1 MKILA
6 IDTATEACSAALY
19 IDGACT
25 QRYEVVPR
33 KHAELILPM
42 CEELLQ
48 EAGVGLKEL
57 DCLAFGRGPGAFT
70 GLRIAAGVIQGMAW
84 ANELPVVPVS
94 SLAALAYSAWREHG
108 HSKIMAATDARINE
122 VYWGCYEC
130 SDGEALL
137 QTEEQVCAPANAILP
152 QGDGWFGIGS
162 GWAAYE
168 AELSQHTVSQCAKY
182 DAKAFAQ
189 AQDIAVLAATAF
201 GRGEAVSA
209 EQALPVYVRNDVAKK
224 KKEQGKKS

>member
-19 IDGACT
+19 IDGVCT
-25 QRYEVVPR
+25 QRYEIAPR
-33 KHAELILPM
+33 RHAKLILGM
-42 CEELLQ
+42 CEELLT

-57 DCLAFGRGPGAFT
+57 DSLAFGCGPGAFT

-108 HSKIMAATDARINE
+108 HSKVMAATDARISE

-130 SDGEALL
+130 SDGEVKLVD
-137 QTEEQVCAPANAILP
+137 EEQVCAPANAILP
-152 QGDGWFGIGS
+152 EGEGWFGIGS
-162 GWAAYE
+162 GWSAYE
-168 AELSQHTVSQCAKY
+168 AELSQHTAAHCKEYEAS
-182 DAKAFAQ
+182 AFSQ

-201 GRGEAVSA
+201 KQGKAVSA
-209 EQALPVYVRNDVAKK
+209 EQALPVYVRDNVAKK
-224 KKEQGKKS
+224 KKEQGK

>member
-19 IDGACT
+19 VDGVCT
-25 QRYEVVPR
+25 QRYEIAPR
-33 KHAELILPM
+33 RHAELILPM
-42 CEELLQ
+42 CEELLS

-57 DCLAFGRGPGAFT
+57 DSLAFGRGPGAFT

-108 HSKIMAATDARINE
+108 HDSVMAATDARINE

-130 SDGEALL
+130 KEGEAILL
-137 QTEEQVCAPANAILP
+137 GKEQVCAPANAILP
-152 QGDGWFGIGS
+152 EGEGWFGIGS

-168 AELSQHTVSQCAKY
+168 TELTDHSSVHCTEYNAN
-182 DAKAFAQ
+182 AFAQ
-189 AQDIAVLAATAF
+189 AQDIAVLGATAF
-201 GRGEAVSA
+201 KQGKAVSA
-209 EQALPVYVRNDVAKK
+209 EQALPVYVRDDVAKK
-224 KKEQGKKS
+224 KKEQGKVK

>member
-19 IDGACT
+19 IDGVCT
-25 QRYEVVPR
+25 QRYEVAPR
-33 KHAELILPM
+33 RHAELILTM
-42 CEELLQ
+42 CEELLA

-57 DCLAFGRGPGAFT
+57 DSLAFGRGPGAFT

-108 HSKIMAATDARINE
+108 HSKVMAATDARINE

-130 SDGEALL
+130 RDGEAMLL
-137 QTEEQVCAPANAILP
+137 GEEQVCAPANAILP
-152 QGDGWFGIGS
+152 EGDGWFGIGS

-168 AELSQHTVSQCAKY
+168 AELSQYTAAHCAEY
-182 DAKAFAQ
+182 EANAFSQ
-189 AQDIAVLAATAF
+189 AQDIAMLAASAYA
-201 GRGEAVSA
+201 RGEAVSA
-209 EQALPVYVRNDVAKK
+209 EQALPVYVRDNVAKK
-224 KKEQGKKS
+224 KKEQVKK

>member
-19 IDGACT
+19 VDGACT
-25 QRYEVVPR
+25 QRYEIAPR

-42 CEELLQ
+42 CEELLK
-48 EAGVGLKEL
+48 EVGVGLKEL
-57 DCLAFGRGPGAFT
+57 DSLAFGRGPGAFT

-94 SLAALAYSAWREHG
+94 SLAALAYSACREHG
-108 HSKIMAATDARINE
+108 HGHIMAATDARINE

-130 SDGEALL
+130 SEGEARL
-137 QTEEQVCAPANAILP
+137 QAEEQVCAPANTILP
-152 QGDGWFGIGS
+152 EGDGWFGIGS

-168 AELSQHTVSQCAKY
+168 TELSQHTASQCTKY
-182 DAKAFAQ
+182 DASAFAQ

-201 GRGEAVSA
+201 KQGKAVSA
-209 EQALPVYVRNDVAKK
+209 EQALPIYVRNDVAKK